1 MRHVERLDNMNKNNG
16 DNQFSIEALETMQ
29 ADVRK
34 NYYLEELKKIIDHA
48 YRNASAVRKKFD
60 GAGFT
65 PSQFKTL
72 QDLDKIPI
80 LKKEELKE
88 DQSRNP
94 PFGGYLA
101 VPMADLQR
109 IYVSPGPI
117 YDPEE
122 KGNRRLR
129 EARMLHAHGFGP
141 GERVLVTLS
150 YHMVP
155 AGLLFDKALREAGA
169 LVIPAGIGGTD
180 LQVQVIKDLQVT
192 GYIGTATFLMNL
204 IQKAEEKGYSIPGD
218 FPVKTALLTAE
229 GVSPVIRQ
237 KIDQVYN
244 IHTWQGYGTADIGL
258 FAYECREVSGMHL
271 AEDVFVEIIDPN
283 TCQSVES
290 GETGEVVVT
299 HFNKTYP
306 LIRFGTGDLSYL
318 DSEPCS
324 CGRTSPRL
332 VKIVGRVGDSFKVR
346 GLFVHG
352 SQVQEAMSA
361 ISGVAKYCMV
371 IAQSENRDELNL
383 KVELEDQTL
392 NRDELTL
399 KLINRI
405 KEICGLKADTVKFVD
420 PGTLDRDVKPLIDNR
435 IWK

>member
-1 MRHVERLDNMNKNNG
+1 MTKNKG
-16 DNQFSIEALETMQ
+16 DNQFSNEALETMQ
-29 ADVRK
+29 VDVRK
-34 NYYLEELKKIIDHA
+34 KYYLEELKKIIDHA
-48 YRNASAVRKKFD
+48 YRNAPSVREKFEA
-60 GAGFT
+60 AGFT
-65 PSQFKTL
+65 PSKFRTL
-72 QDLDKIPI
+72 KDLNKIPI
-80 LKKEELKE
+80 LKKEALKE

-101 VPMADLQR
+101 VPLTEIQR

-129 EARMLHAHGFGP
+129 EAKMLHAHGFGP

-155 AGLLFDKALREAGA
+155 AGLLFDKALRETGA

-204 IQKAEEKGYSIPGD
+204 IQKAEEKGYSIPGE
-218 FPVKTALLTAE
+218 FPIKTALLTAE
-229 GVSPVIRQ
+229 GVSPVVRQ

-258 FAYECREVSGMHL
+258 FAYECKEVCGMHL
-271 AEDVFVEIIDPN
+271 AEDVYVEIIDPN
-283 TCQSVES
+283 TGQSVEA
-290 GETGEVVVT
+290 GEPGEVVVT

-318 DSEPCS
+318 ETKPCP

-332 VKIVGRVGDSFKVR
+332 GRIVGRVGDSFKIR

-352 SQVQEAMSA
+352 SQVREAMSA
-361 ISGVAKYCMV
+361 VSGVAKYCM
-371 IAQSENRDELNL
+371 IITQSG
-383 KVELEDQTL
+383 

-399 KLINRI
+399 NVELEDQALNRIELTLKLLQRI
-405 KEICGLKADTVKFVD
+405 KEICGLKADRVEFVD
-420 PGTLDRDVKPLIDNR
+420 PGALGVEPKPLVDSR
-435 IWK
+435 KWE

>member
-1 MRHVERLDNMNKNNG
+1 MTKNKG
-16 DNQFSIEALETMQ
+16 DNQFSNEALETMQ

-34 NYYLEELKKIIDHA
+34 KYYLEELKKIIDHA
-48 YRNASAVRKKFD
+48 YRNAPSVREKFER
-60 GAGFT
+60 AGFT
-65 PSQFKTL
+65 PSKFEAFK
-72 QDLDKIPI
+72 DLNKIPI
-80 LKKEELKE
+80 FKKEELKE

-101 VPMADLQR
+101 VPLSEIQR

-129 EARMLHAHGFGP
+129 EAKMLHAHGFGP

-155 AGLLFDKALREAGA
+155 AGLLFDKALRETGA
-169 LVIPAGIGGTD
+169 MVIPAGIGGTD

-258 FAYECREVSGMHL
+258 FAYECKEVCGMHL
-271 AEDVFVEIIDPN
+271 AEDVYVEIIDPN
-283 TCQSVES
+283 TGQSVEAGS
-290 GETGEVVVT
+290 KRHGNLVNDCVILHCE
-299 HFNKTYP
+299 
-306 LIRFGTGDLSYL
+306 LS
-318 DSEPCS
+318 
-324 CGRTSPRL
+324 
-332 VKIVGRVGDSFKVR
+332 
-346 GLFVHG
+346 
-352 SQVQEAMSA
+352 
-361 ISGVAKYCMV
+361 
-371 IAQSENRDELNL
+371 
-383 KVELEDQTL
+383 
-392 NRDELTL
+392 
-399 KLINRI
+399 
-405 KEICGLKADTVKFVD
+405 
-420 PGTLDRDVKPLIDNR
+420 
-435 IWK
+435 